1 MKKNVMFII
10 GQMRSGG
17 AERVVCNLCNNLKDE
32 YNITL
37 VVRTI
42 ENADYIPDV
51 NIVEID
57 ELNGGKISLKGIK
70 KLKALKKEL
79 KIDTAISFLIK
90 YNVYNF
96 LSRGT
101 EKVIFSVRNVLSSQ
115 VNKPSF
121 MNNLI
126 YRYALKKVNLVVNVS
141 EDVKTDTVK
150 HYHSPDEKNIV
161 IPNFCEVDK
170 IDKAKKAKLPKEYK
184 NLFKGNV
191 VFSAGRFSSQKAQW
205 HTIRAFKEVVKY
217 DKSAKL
223 ILAGRGDL
231 KEYYERLIK
240 DLNLEKNVFL
250 MEFNTDIFPFMYNS
264 KIFVLNSFYEGMPNV
279 ILEAMACDLPVI
291 ATDAPG
297 GSKEI
302 IDPKNINEKR
312 VEKVTLGK
320 YGVLIPAG
328 DRVMHEAN
336 DPLTKE
342 EEYLKDAIIMLFKDE
357 KKYQKYKLAS
367 SKRVND
373 FTKEKIIKK
382 WKSII

>member
-17 AERVVCNLCNNLKDE
+17 AERVVCNLCNNLKDD

-42 ENADYIPDV
+42 KNADYIPDV
-51 NIVEID
+51 NIVEMK
-57 ELNGGKISLKGIK
+57 ELTGARVSLNAIK

-90 YNVYNF
+90 YNVYNY
-96 LSRGT
+96 LSRGK
-101 EKVIFSVRNVLSSQ
+101 EKVIFSVRNMLSTQ

-121 MNNLI
+121 MNSLI
-126 YRYALKKVNLVVNVS
+126 YRYAVKRVDLIVNVS
-141 EDVKTDTVK
+141 EDVKTDTVGY
-150 HYHSPDEKNIV
+150 YHSPEEKNIV

-170 IDKAKKAKLPKEYK
+170 IEKSKKAKLPKEYK

-217 DKSAKL
+217 DKNAKL
-223 ILAGRGDL
+223 MLAGRGEL
-231 KEYYERLIK
+231 KEYYERIIK

-250 MEFNTDIFPFMYNS
+250 IEFNADIFPFMYNS
-264 KIFVLNSFYEGMPNV
+264 KVFVLNSFYEGMPNV

-302 IDPKNINEKR
+302 IDPKNIKEKR

-320 YGVLIPAG
+320 YGILIPVG
-328 DRVMHEAN
+328 DRVMYEAN
-336 DPLTKE
+336 APLTKE
-342 EEYLKDAIIMLFKDE
+342 EEYLKDAIIMMLKDE

-367 SKRVND
+367 GKRVKD
-373 FTKEKIIKK
+373 FTKEKILKK